1 MEDWPSLVVY
11 LENKMVE
18 LYQQDWMQKWAIYSP
33 NKVAVKEYET
43 QRKMTYAQLNNAG
56 GNIAAYLQNELNLKK
71 GDRVAVLAEHGV
83 DYVCLFSAAQ
93 KSGIVIVP
101 LNYRLSSVELE
112 YIIKDS
118 EPSVIFYEEQFSH
131 LIPVKS
137 DGYTFDFSDISNNA
151 NSDTVS
157 GYENVRLFE
166 DDCIFLLYT
175 AGTTGFPKG
184 VKYTHRMLFWNSVNT
199 SISLIINTET
209 NTVNVMPPFHTGG
222 WNVLVNPVL
231 HHGGYVCLCRKFDPK
246 TVNDLIYSEK
256 VSVFMGVPTML
267 QMMALEKNFNQ
278 QKFETLD
285 YIIVGGEA
293 MPIPLIETYAGIGVA
308 IRQGYGMTEVGP
320 NLTSL
325 HQDDAITYKG
335 SIGRSNFY
343 IQTKIM
349 TEEGVEAKVNE
360 PGELWI
366 KAPVV
371 TPGYWK
377 NEESTREAF
386 DETGEWFK
394 TGDVVIQNSEKYLYI
409 VDRIKNMFISG
420 AENIYPSEIEKVIML
435 LEDVQMCVVVP
446 VPDKKWGEVGKAYI
460 QLKEDA
466 AGITEED
473 IMAFCQ
479 SRLAKFKWPKY
490 VEFISEFPKNDAGKI
505 DRKKLKNNLNSVI
518 N

>member
-1 MEDWPSLVVY
+1 
-11 LENKMVE
+11 MVE
-18 LYQQDWMQKWAIYSP
+18 MQQHDWMEKWAIYSP
-33 NKVAVKEYET
+33 NKIAVKEYET
-43 QRKMTYAQLNNAG
+43 GKTLTYSELNNAG
-56 GNIAAYLQNELNLKK
+56 GNVATYLLEKLQLTK
-71 GDRVAVLAEHGV
+71 GDRIAVLAEHGLE
-83 DYVCLFSAAQ
+83 YISLFSAAQ
-93 KSGIVIVP
+93 KSGVVIVP

-112 YIIKDS
+112 FIIKDA
-118 EPSVIFYEEQFSH
+118 EPAVIFYEEKFSE

-137 DGYTFDFSDISNNA
+137 EDFTIKMDALSSNWNINSVSDFK
-151 NSDTVS
+151 
-157 GYENVRLFE
+157 NVQLYE

-175 AGTTGFPKG
+175 SGTTGFPKG
-184 VKYTHRMLFWNSVNT
+184 VRYTHKMLFWNSINT

-209 NTVNVMPPFHTGG
+209 NTINVMPPFHTGG

-231 HHGGYVCLCRKFDPK
+231 HHGGYVCLCRKFDSK
-246 TVNDLIYSEK
+246 IVNELIFTEK

-267 QMMALEKNFNQ
+267 QMMALESNFEK
-278 QKFETLD
+278 QKFQTLK

-293 MPIPLIETYAGIGVA
+293 MPIPLIEAYADIDVA

-325 HQDDAITYKG
+325 HQDDALKYKG

-343 IQTKIM
+343 IETKIITKEG
-349 TEEGVEAKVNE
+349 TEAPPNE

-377 NEESTREAF
+377 NDEATATCF
-386 DETGEWFK
+386 DETGKWFK
-394 TGDVVIQNSEKYLYI
+394 TGDVVVRNEADYLYV

-435 LEDVQMCVVVP
+435 LEDVAMCVVVP
-446 VPDKKWGEVGKAYI
+446 VHDKKWGEVGKAFI
-460 QLKEDA
+460 QLKKGSA
-466 AGITEED
+466 NLTKED

-479 SRLAKFKWPKY
+479 HRLAKFKWPKY
-490 VEFISEFPKNDAGKI
+490 IEFIDDFPKNDAGKI
-505 DRKKLKNNLNSVI
+505 NRKKLQQLEYTQK
-518 N
+518 

>member
-1 MEDWPSLVVY
+1 MKEVH
-11 LENKMVE
+11 
-18 LYQQDWMQKWAIYSP
+18 QQDWMEKWAIYSP
-33 NKVAVKEYET
+33 DKIAVKEYET
-43 QRKMTYAQLNNAG
+43 QRTLTYAQLNNAG
-56 GNIAAYLQNELNLKK
+56 GHIANYLKNELNLVK
-71 GDRVAVLAEHGV
+71 GDRVAVLAEHCLE
-83 DYVCLFSAAQ
+83 YVALFSAAQ

-112 YIIKDS
+112 YIIKDAD
-118 EPSVIFYEEQFSH
+118 PTIIFYEMKFSD

-137 DGYTFDFSDISNNA
+137 EGFTFDINILEENWSFDAGSDFEILQL
-151 NSDTVS
+151 
-157 GYENVRLFE
+157 YE

-175 AGTTGFPKG
+175 SGTTGFPKG
-184 VKYTHRMLFWNSVNT
+184 VRYTHKMLFWNSINT

-231 HHGGYVCLCRKFDPK
+231 HHGGYVCLCRRFDAK
-246 TVNDLIYSEK
+246 TVNDLIYTEK

-267 QMMALEKNFNQ
+267 QMMALEENFGH
-278 QKFETLD
+278 QKFESLD

-293 MPIPLIETYAGIGVA
+293 MPIPLIETYANIDVA

-349 TEEGVEAKVNE
+349 TENGAEAAPNE

-377 NEESTREAF
+377 NDEATEVSF
-386 DETGEWFK
+386 DETGTWFK
-394 TGDVVIQNSEKYLYI
+394 TGDVVIRNEKDYLYV

-420 AENIYPSEIEKVIML
+420 GENIYPSEIEKVIML

-446 VPDKKWGEVGKAYI
+446 VSDKKWGEVGKAYI
-460 QLKEDA
+460 KLKDDA
-466 AGITEED
+466 ASITEED
-473 IMAFCQ
+473 VMAFCQ

-490 VEFISEFPKNDAGKI
+490 IEFIAEFPKNDAGKI
-505 DRKKLKNNLNSVI
+505 DRKKLSKKVNSLI
-518 N
+518 

>member
-1 MEDWPSLVVY
+1 ME
-11 LENKMVE
+11 E
-18 LYQQDWMQKWAIYSP
+18 LHQQDWMEKWAIYSP
-33 NKVAVKEYET
+33 DKIAVKEYET
-43 QRKMTYAQLNNAG
+43 QRTLTYAQLNNAG
-56 GNIAAYLQNELNLKK
+56 GHIANYLKSKLNLSK
-71 GDRVAVLAEHGV
+71 GDRVAVLAEHCLEYIG
-83 DYVCLFSAAQ
+83 LFSAAQ

-112 YIIKDS
+112 YIIKDAD
-118 EPSVIFYEEQFSH
+118 PAIIFYEEKFSD

-137 DGYTFDFSDISNNA
+137 KGFTFEIDVLTEHWRVDVASN
-151 NSDTVS
+151 
-157 GYENVRLFE
+157 FE
-166 DDCIFLLYT
+166 MLQLYDDDCILLLYT
-175 AGTTGFPKG
+175 SGTTGFPKG
-184 VKYTHRMLFWNSVNT
+184 VKYTHKMLFWNSINT
-199 SISLIINTET
+199 SISLIINTDT

-231 HHGGYVCLCRKFDPK
+231 HHGGYVCLCRRFDAK
-246 TVNDLIYSEK
+246 TVNDLIYTEK

-267 QMMALEKNFNQ
+267 QMMALENNFGQ
-278 QKFETLD
+278 QKFESLD

-293 MPIPLIETYAGIGVA
+293 MPIPLIETYANIDVA

-343 IQTKIM
+343 IKTKIM
-349 TEEGVEAKVNE
+349 TEDGDEAAPNE

-377 NEESTREAF
+377 NDEATKDSF
-386 DETGEWFK
+386 DETGTWFK
-394 TGDVVIQNSEKYLYI
+394 TGDVVIRNEKDYLYV

-420 AENIYPSEIEKVIML
+420 GENIYPSEIEKVIML

-446 VPDKKWGEVGKAYI
+446 VPDKKWGEVGKACI
-460 QLKEDA
+460 ELKNDA
-466 AGITEED
+466 ASITEED
-473 IMAFCQ
+473 VMAFCQ

-490 VEFISEFPKNDAGKI
+490 IEFIAEFPKNDAGKI
-505 DRKKLKNNLNSVI
+505 DRKKLNKKVNSLI
-518 N
+518 

>member
-1 MEDWPSLVVY
+1 ME
-11 LENKMVE
+11 E
-18 LYQQDWMQKWAIYSP
+18 LYQQDWMAKWAIYSP

-43 QRKMTYAQLNNAG
+43 QRSLTYAQLNNSG
-56 GNIAAYLQNELNLKK
+56 GNIATYLIEELNLKK
-71 GDRVAVLAEHGV
+71 GDRVAVLAEHCV
-83 DYVCLFSAAQ
+83 EYISLFSAAQ
-93 KSGIVIVP
+93 KSGIVVVP

-118 EPSVIFYEEQFSH
+118 EPAIIFYEEKFGG
-131 LIPVKS
+131 LIPEKS
-137 DGYTFDFSDISNNA
+137 EGFTFPIENLTQNSNINV
-151 NSDTVS
+151 VS
-157 GYENVRLFE
+157 QFENTTLYD

-175 AGTTGFPKG
+175 SGTTGFPKG
-184 VKYTHRMLFWNSVNT
+184 VKYTHKMLFWNSINT

-231 HHGGYVCLCRKFDPK
+231 HHGGYVCLCRKFDAK
-246 TVNDLIYSEK
+246 TVNELIYTEK

-267 QMMALEKNFNQ
+267 QMMALEKNFDK
-278 QKFETLD
+278 QKFESLE

-293 MPIPLIETYAGIGVA
+293 MPIPLIETYANLDVA

-343 IQTKIM
+343 IETKIVN
-349 TEEGVEAKVNE
+349 ESGVEAKPNE

-377 NEESTREAF
+377 NEKETQKAF
-386 DETGEWFK
+386 DETGKWFK
-394 TGDVVIQNSEKYLYI
+394 TGDVVVKNKDNYLYV

-446 VPDKKWGEVGKAYI
+446 VPDKKWGEVGKAFI
-460 QLKEDA
+460 QLKSNA
-466 AGITEED
+466 ASLTEED
-473 IMAFCQ
+473 VMAFCQ

-490 VEFISEFPKNDAGKI
+490 IEFIKEFPKNDAGKV
-505 DRKKLKNNLNSVI
+505 DRKKLNSNI
-518 N
+518 NSLIN

>member
-1 MEDWPSLVVY
+1 MR
-11 LENKMVE
+11 E
-18 LYQQDWMQKWAIYSP
+18 LDQQDWMKKWAIYSP
-33 NKVAVKEYET
+33 DKIAVKEYET
-43 QRKMTYAQLNNAG
+43 QRAMTYAQLNNAG
-56 GNIAAYLQNELNLKK
+56 GHISSYLKNELNLSK
-71 GDRVAVLAEHGV
+71 GDRVAVLAEHCLE
-83 DYVCLFSAAQ
+83 YVALFSAAQ

-112 YIIKDS
+112 YIIKDAD
-118 EPSVIFYEEQFSH
+118 PSVIFYEDKFSH

-137 DGYTFDFSDISNNA
+137 EGYTFDINDITKKWNRDVKSDFE
-151 NSDTVS
+151 TLQL
-157 GYENVRLFE
+157 YE
-166 DDCIFLLYT
+166 DDCVFLLYT
-175 AGTTGFPKG
+175 SGTTGFPKG
-184 VKYTHRMLFWNSVNT
+184 VKYTHKMLFWNSINT

-231 HHGGYVCLCRKFDPK
+231 HHGGYVCLCRRFDAK
-246 TVNDLIYSEK
+246 TVNDLIYTEK

-267 QMMALEKNFNQ
+267 QMMALEKNFGK
-278 QKFETLD
+278 QKFESLK

-293 MPIPLIETYAGIGVA
+293 MPIPLIETYANIDVA

-343 IQTKIM
+343 IHTKIV
-349 TEEGVEAKVNE
+349 TEKGIEAKPNE

-377 NEESTREAF
+377 NDEATKDSF
-386 DETGEWFK
+386 DETGKWFK
-394 TGDVVIQNSEKYLYI
+394 TGDVVIKNENNYLYI

-420 AENIYPSEIEKVIML
+420 GENIYPSEIEKVIML
-435 LEDVQMCVVVP
+435 LEDVQICVVIP

-460 QLKEDA
+460 QLKSDA
-466 AGITEED
+466 ASITEED
-473 IMAFCQ
+473 VMAFCQ

-490 VEFISEFPKNDAGKI
+490 IEFIDELPKNDAGKI
-505 DRKKLKNNLNSVI
+505 DRKKLSSTINSLI
-518 N
+518 

>member
-1 MEDWPSLVVY
+1 ME
-11 LENKMVE
+11 E
-18 LYQQDWMQKWAIYSP
+18 LNQQDWMEKWAIYSP
-33 NKVAVKEYET
+33 NKIAVKEHET
-43 QRKMTYAQLNNAG
+43 QRTLTYAQLNNAG
-56 GNIAAYLQNELNLKK
+56 GHIATYLTEDLKLSK
-71 GDRVAVLAEHGV
+71 GDRVAVLAEHCLE
-83 DYVCLFSAAQ
+83 YISLFSAAQ

-112 YIIKDS
+112 YIIKDA
-118 EPSVIFYEEQFSH
+118 EPAVVFYEEDFSG
-131 LIPVKS
+131 LIPEKS
-137 DGYTFDFSDISNNA
+137 EGFTFPIEKLTQ
-151 NSDTVS
+151 NSKINEVS
-157 GYENVRLFE
+157 KFE
-166 DDCIFLLYT
+166 TLPLYDNDCIFLLYT
-175 AGTTGFPKG
+175 SGTTGFPKG
-184 VKYTHRMLFWNSVNT
+184 VKYTHKMLFWNSINT

-231 HHGGYVCLCRKFDPK
+231 HHGGYVCLCRKFDAK
-246 TVNDLIYSEK
+246 TVNNLIFTEK

-267 QMMALEKNFNQ
+267 HMMSLEKNFGIKN
-278 QKFETLD
+278 FESLK

-293 MPIPLIETYAGIGVA
+293 MPIPLIETYANIDVA

-325 HQDDAITYKG
+325 HQDDAITFKG

-343 IQTKIM
+343 IQTKIIAENG
-349 TEEGVEAKVNE
+349 EEAAPNE

-377 NEESTREAF
+377 NDKETQNAF
-386 DETGEWFK
+386 DKTGKWFK
-394 TGDVVIQNSEKYLYI
+394 TGDVLIRNEENYLYV

-420 AENIYPSEIEKVIML
+420 GENIYPSEIEKVILL
-435 LEDVQMCVVVP
+435 LEDVQICVVVP

-460 QLKEDA
+460 QLKSDA
-466 AGITEED
+466 ASITEED
-473 IMAFCQ
+473 VMAFCE

-490 VEFISEFPKNDAGKI
+490 IEFVKDFPKNDAGKI
-505 DRKKLKNNLNSVI
+505 DRKKMSTNINSLI

>member
-1 MEDWPSLVVY
+1 MREV
-11 LENKMVE
+11 
-18 LYQQDWMQKWAIYSP
+18 YQQDWIEKWAIYSP
-33 NKVAVKEYET
+33 DKIAVKEFET
-43 QRKMTYAQLNNAG
+43 GRKMTYSELNNAG
-56 GNIAAYLQNELNLKK
+56 GNYADYLLNELKLSK
-71 GDRVAVLAEHGV
+71 GDRVAVLAEHGLE
-83 DYVCLFSAAQ
+83 YVSLFSAAQ

-112 YIIKDS
+112 YIIEDA
-118 EPSVIFYEEQFSH
+118 EPAIIFYEEAFSH

-137 DGYTFDFSDISNNA
+137 DGYTFKMEILSEILEKKS
-151 NSDTVS
+151 TS
-157 GYENVRLFE
+157 GFKNIQLYE
-166 DDCIFLLYT
+166 DDCVFLLYT

-184 VKYTHRMLFWNSVNT
+184 VKYTHKMLFWNSINT

-231 HHGGYVCLCRKFDPK
+231 HHGGYVCLCRKFDAK
-246 TVNDLIYSEK
+246 TVNELIYTEK

-267 QMMALEKNFNQ
+267 QMMALERNFSREM
-278 QKFETLD
+278 FSTLK

-293 MPIPLIETYAGIGVA
+293 MPIPLIETYSQLGVA

-325 HQDDAITYKG
+325 HQNDAITYKG

-349 TEEGVEAKVNE
+349 TENGEEAAADE

-377 NEESTREAF
+377 NEEETKKAF
-386 DETGEWFK
+386 DETGQWFK
-394 TGDVVIQNSEKYLYI
+394 TGDVVVRNSNDYLYI

-435 LEDVQMCVVVP
+435 LEDVQMCVVIP

-460 QLKEDA
+460 QLRENA
-466 AGITEED
+466 ANITEED

-490 VEFISEFPKNDAGKI
+490 VEFIDEFPKNDAGKI
-505 DRKKLKNNLNSVI
+505 DRKKLNKQVNNNQLI
-518 N
+518 

>member
-1 MEDWPSLVVY
+1 M
-11 LENKMVE
+11 
-18 LYQQDWMQKWAIYSP
+18 YQHDWMEKWAVYSP
-33 NKVAVKEYET
+33 DKVAVKEYET
-43 QRKMTYAQLNNAG
+43 QRTITYSQLNNAG
-56 GNIAAYLQNELNLKK
+56 GHIASYLTEELKLTK
-71 GDRVAVLAEHGV
+71 GDRVAVLAEHCLE
-83 DYVCLFSAAQ
+83 YIALFSAAQ

-112 YIIKDS
+112 YIIKDAD
-118 EPSVIFYEEQFSH
+118 PTILFYEQKFSH
-131 LIPVKS
+131 LIPVKTE
-137 DGYTFDFSDISNNA
+137 GVTFDIQELTNRWNVEEQA
-151 NSDTVS
+151 NFKTVS
-157 GYENVRLFE
+157 LLE

-184 VKYTHRMLFWNSVNT
+184 VRYTHKMLFWNSVNT

-246 TVNDLIYSEK
+246 IVNDLIFTEA

-267 QMMALEKNFNQ
+267 QMMALEKNFEK
-278 QKFETLD
+278 QKFETLK

-293 MPIPLIETYAGIGVA
+293 MPIPLIETYAQIDVA

-343 IQTKIM
+343 IQTKIV
-349 TEEGVEAKVNE
+349 TEDGIEAGPDE
-360 PGELWI
+360 AGELWI

-377 NEESTREAF
+377 NDEATRDSF
-386 DETGEWFK
+386 DETGQWFK
-394 TGDVVIQNSEKYLYI
+394 TGDVVVMNENKYLYI

-446 VPDKKWGEVGKAYI
+446 VPDEKWGEVGKAYI
-460 QLKEDA
+460 QLRKDA
-466 AGITEED
+466 ASITKED

-490 VEFISEFPKNDAGKI
+490 IEFVSDFPKNDAGKI
-505 DRKKLKNNLNSVI
+505 DRKKLINPKSNLKTSNYE

>member
-1 MEDWPSLVVY
+1 ME
-11 LENKMVE
+11 E
-18 LYQQDWMQKWAIYSP
+18 LNQQDWIGKWAIYSP
-33 NKVAVKEYET
+33 NKIAVKEHET
-43 QRKMTYAQLNNAG
+43 RRKLTYAELNNAG
-56 GNIAAYLQNELNLKK
+56 GHLATYLKEELKLSK
-71 GDRVAVLAEHGV
+71 GDRVAVLAEHCLE
-83 DYVCLFSAAQ
+83 YVGLFSAAQ

-112 YIIKDS
+112 YIIKDA
-118 EPSVIFYEEQFSH
+118 EPAIIFYEEQFAE
-131 LIPVKS
+131 LIPEKS
-137 DGYTFDFSDISNNA
+137 EGFTFPIERLTENWNINEISHF
-151 NSDTVS
+151 
-157 GYENVRLFE
+157 ENLPLTD

-175 AGTTGFPKG
+175 SGTTGFPKG
-184 VKYTHRMLFWNSVNT
+184 VKYTHKMLFWNSINT

-231 HHGGYVCLCRKFDPK
+231 HHGGYVCLCRKFDAA
-246 TVNDLIYSEK
+246 TVNDLIFTEK

-267 QMMALEKNFNQ
+267 HMMSLEKNFGVQN
-278 QKFETLD
+278 FESLK

-293 MPIPLIETYAGIGVA
+293 MPIPLIETYANIDVA

-325 HQDDAITYKG
+325 HQDDAISYKG

-343 IQTKIM
+343 IHTKIM
-349 TEEGVEAKVNE
+349 TENGEEAAPNE

-377 NEESTREAF
+377 NDKETENSF
-386 DETGEWFK
+386 DKTGKWFR
-394 TGDVVIQNSEKYLYI
+394 TGDVVIKNEKNYLYV

-420 AENIYPSEIEKVIML
+420 GENIYPSEIEKVILL
-435 LEDVQMCVVVP
+435 LEDVQICVVVP
-446 VPDKKWGEVGKAYI
+446 IPDEKWGEVGKAYI
-460 QLKEDA
+460 QLKHDSA
-466 AGITEED
+466 SITEED
-473 IMAFCQ
+473 VMAFCK

-490 VEFISEFPKNDAGKI
+490 IEFIKDFPKNDAGKI
-505 DRKKLKNNLNSVI
+505 DRKKLNTNINSLI
-518 N
+518 KP

>member
-1 MEDWPSLVVY
+1 ME
-11 LENKMVE
+11 E
-18 LYQQDWMQKWAIYSP
+18 LNQQDWMEKWAIYSP
-33 NKVAVKEYET
+33 NKIAVKEHET
-43 QRKMTYAQLNNAG
+43 QRTLTYAQLNNSG
-56 GNIAAYLQNELNLKK
+56 GHIARYLKEELQLSK
-71 GDRVAVLAEHGV
+71 GDRVAVLAEHCLE
-83 DYVCLFSAAQ
+83 YVSLFSAAQ

-118 EPSVIFYEEQFSH
+118 EPAIIFYEEQFAE
-131 LIPVKS
+131 LIPEKS
-137 DGYTFDFSDISNNA
+137 EGFTFPIENLTRNSKKDEVSNFK
-151 NSDTVS
+151 TLQ
-157 GYENVRLFE
+157 LF
-166 DDCIFLLYT
+166 DNDCIFLLYT
-175 AGTTGFPKG
+175 SGTTGFPKG
-184 VKYTHRMLFWNSVNT
+184 VRYTHKMLFWNSINT

-231 HHGGYVCLCRKFDPK
+231 HHGGYVCLCRKFDAK
-246 TVNDLIYSEK
+246 TVNELIYSEK

-267 QMMALEKNFNQ
+267 HMMSLEKNFDIKN
-278 QKFETLD
+278 FESLK

-293 MPIPLIETYAGIGVA
+293 MPIPLIETYANIDVA

-325 HQDDAITYKG
+325 HQDDAINYKG

-343 IQTKIM
+343 IDTKII
-349 TEEGVEAKVNE
+349 TEKGEEAAPNE

-377 NEESTREAF
+377 NDDETKGAF
-386 DETGEWFK
+386 DKTGKWFR
-394 TGDVVIQNSEKYLYI
+394 TGDVVIKNKENYLYV

-420 AENIYPSEIEKVIML
+420 GENIYPAEIEKVILL
-435 LEDVQMCVVVP
+435 LEDVQVCVVVP
-446 VPDKKWGEVGKAYI
+446 IPDKKWGEVGKAYI
-460 QLKEDA
+460 QLKSDA
-466 AGITEED
+466 ASITED
-473 IMAFCQ
+473 DVMAFCK

-490 VEFISEFPKNDAGKI
+490 IDFIKDFPKNDAGKI
-505 DRKKLKNNLNSVI
+505 DRKKLSTNINSLI
-518 N
+518 D

>member
-1 MEDWPSLVVY
+1 ME
-11 LENKMVE
+11 EIN
-18 LYQQDWMQKWAIYSP
+18 QQDWIGKWAVYSP
-33 NKVAVKEYET
+33 NKIAVKEHET
-43 QRKMTYAQLNNAG
+43 RRSFTYAQLNNAG
-56 GNIAAYLQNELNLKK
+56 GNLASYLTTELNLSK
-71 GDRVAVLAEHGV
+71 GDRVAVLAEHCLE
-83 DYVCLFSAAQ
+83 YVSLFSAAQ

-112 YIIKDS
+112 YIIKDAD
-118 EPSVIFYEEQFSH
+118 PSVIFYENQFAE
-131 LIPVKS
+131 LIPEKS
-137 DGYTFDFSDISNNA
+137 EGFTLAIEKLTENWNKNEVSHFENLPLFD
-151 NSDTVS
+151 
-157 GYENVRLFE
+157 

-175 AGTTGFPKG
+175 SGTTGFPKG
-184 VKYTHRMLFWNSVNT
+184 VKYTHKMLFWNSINT

-231 HHGGYVCLCRKFDPK
+231 HHGGYVCLCRKFDAK
-246 TVNDLIYSEK
+246 TVNNLILSEK

-267 QMMALEKNFNQ
+267 HMMSHEKNFGIQN
-278 QKFETLD
+278 FESLK

-293 MPIPLIETYAGIGVA
+293 MPIPLIETYANIDVA

-325 HQDDAITYKG
+325 HQDDAISYKG

-343 IQTKIM
+343 IHTKIM
-349 TEEGVEAKVNE
+349 TENNEEAEPNE

-377 NEESTREAF
+377 NDEETEKAF
-386 DETGEWFK
+386 DKTGKWFK
-394 TGDVVIQNSEKYLYI
+394 TGDVVIKNEENYLYV

-420 AENIYPSEIEKVIML
+420 GENIYPSEIEKVILL
-435 LEDVQMCVVVP
+435 LEDVEMCVVVA

-460 QLKEDA
+460 QLNQDA
-466 AGITEED
+466 AAVTEED
-473 IMAFCQ
+473 IMEFCK

-490 VEFISEFPKNDAGKI
+490 IEFIKEFPKNDAGKI
-505 DRKKLKNNLNSVI
+505 DRKKLSTNINSLI
-518 N
+518 K